1 MYEFCPG
8 RASKRYSIE
17 TNEPAYWL
25 RGSEQLLSI
34 AGECRFPVRDLFQ
47 DLLLLDSVNSSA
59 GGQSRQVMVYQPLT
73 GAVASIP
80 AQVNE
85 RSNAQ
90 WDWETQ
96 FRLAGQGGE
105 LLLSRST
112 VWEGAVTRFEAWLHR
127 EQAGIEVLRFAHRW
141 NYNIN
146 LKRPPNQIRKGS
158 GRFCTSD
165 DSGTV
170 EEAVGFRQ
178 VVDGIRIV
186 ISAQHLADRPELGGH
201 EIDQLRVDYFLNRLR
216 TCHVLAPSVDFFA
229 AEWLHRTSL
238 AMLTAT
244 AIRQHC
250 RTLKEA
256 QDSLTNREGAA
267 RKILDDILPVAL
279 DGDDGTE
286 TPARLRDN
294 ILGLWSEPAICKR
307 VAELEA
313 CLWEPP
319 GPEFHDWI
327 RRRYLAALAQAFR
340 SGAVA
345 RLDGVSEDDL
355 MVDVVWNGQSDAE
368 IYITEMNSGG
378 LGHIEAIVG
387 EIRRAPEL
395 FSEGTRHALTYCP
408 RQNTAS
414 ALLALLKQVAT
425 ESADGRLRRAF
436 EHVREAAGFRR
447 LADAGEELKQAL
459 WDASLDSGRS
469 VFVALVSHF
478 LRPGSSRQTDLLTY
492 CLHKAW
498 RKYSHKFAVPIDPH
512 VWAYLCASYEPLR
525 RRFSAALMGV
535 SGGQEVSAAQLYRI
549 VRQALLEGC
558 EHVCP
563 ECLDDHNPYND
574 AGQPSRILARQWFGM
589 EPHEVTLEVEPDWQS
604 AIRQK
609 LRDYRA
615 INFRASNAHIAE
627 ALAEVQVLLAE
638 ELEVG
643 FLMVPVTLV
652 ALRRAGADW
661 VISLELRGMVA

>member
-1 MYEFCPG
+1 M
-8 RASKRYSIE
+8 
-17 TNEPAYWL
+17 L
-25 RGSEQLLSI
+25 
-34 AGECRFPVRDLFQ
+34 
-47 DLLLLDSVNSSA
+47 
-59 GGQSRQVMVYQPLT
+59 
-73 GAVASIP
+73 
-80 AQVNE
+80 
-85 RSNAQ
+85 
-90 WDWETQ
+90 
-96 FRLAGQGGE
+96 
-105 LLLSRST
+105 
-112 VWEGAVTRFEAWLHR
+112 WEGAVTSFEAWLHR
-127 EQAGIEVLRFAHRW
+127 EQAGIEVLRYAHRW
-141 NYNIN
+141 NYDIN
-146 LKRPPNQIRKGS
+146 FNRPPSQIRRGS
-158 GRFCTSD
+158 GSFCSSD
-165 DSGTV
+165 NSGTV

-201 EIDQLRVDYFLNRLR
+201 AIDQLRVDYFLHRLR
-216 TCHVLAPSVDFFA
+216 TCHVLAPSVDVFA

-256 QDSLTNREGAA
+256 QASLHDRERAA
-267 RKILDDILPVAL
+267 RRVLDDILPVAL
-279 DGDDGTE
+279 DGVDGTE
-286 TPARLRDN
+286 TPAKLRN
-294 ILGLWSEPAICKR
+294 SILGLWSDPRVCQR

-319 GPEFHDWI
+319 EPEFQDWSK
-327 RRRYLAALAQAFR
+327 RRYLAALAQAFR
-340 SGAVA
+340 AGGVA
-345 RLDGVSEDDL
+345 RLDCVAEDDL
-355 MVDVVWNGQSDAE
+355 MVDVEWNGQSDAE

-408 RQNTAS
+408 RHNTAT
-414 ALLALLKQVAT
+414 ALLAVLKKLAT
-425 ESADGRLRRAF
+425 ESVDGPLRRAF
-436 EHVREAAGFRR
+436 EHVRGAAGFRS
-447 LADAGEELKQAL
+447 LAGAGENLKQAL

-469 VFVALVSHF
+469 VFVALASHF

-492 CLHKAW
+492 FLHKAW

-512 VWAYLCASYEPLR
+512 VCAYLCASYEPLR

-535 SGGQEVSAAQLYRI
+535 SGGEEVNPAQLYRI

-574 AGQPSRILARQWFGM
+574 AGQPSRVLARQWFGM
-589 EPHEVTLEVEPDWQS
+589 EPQEVTLELDRDWPS
-604 AIRQK
+604 TIRER
-609 LRDYRA
+609 LRDYRSV
-615 INFRASNAHIAE
+615 NLRASNEHIAE
-627 ALAEVQVLLAE
+627 ALAEVQMLLAE

-643 FLMVPVTLV
+643 FLLVPATLV

-661 VISLELRGMVA
+661 VISLELRGMVS